1 MQFSRYNRFTPF
13 RHFTVMLAGVLI
25 CTVLYAQTRAV
36 QLMPGM
42 DLDKIAAVAGGE
54 IILESD
60 LASAVLL
67 QKSQFPPST
76 PDSVIRQKVLL
87 SMIDQKLLYAK
98 AIEDS
103 VQVSDDE
110 VSQQLDY
117 RIQQFV
123 QQYGSEKR
131 VEEIYGKSI
140 SQIKREYRDEMK
152 KQILGER
159 WLQQKLGDQ
168 ERITTQQVQDFYNQY
183 KDTLDQQTIPEQAD
197 IADIAVA
204 LKPSTAAKDSARSM
218 AEHILDSLHHGADF
232 ATMAKRY
239 SQDSGSAVD
248 GGDLGFQKRGIFV
261 KDFEEAAFGLKEGQ
275 TSNVVET
282 EFGFHII
289 QLLERRGE
297 EVHVRHILIRVPKT
311 HSDEQVALD
320 KLQAIRDSIVH
331 GASFGDMAQKYS
343 DDLDTKPFGG
353 DVGPVMMDALS
364 PEIRASVKNMKPGD
378 ITQPIRAQITTV
390 LSGFKIFLL
399 KKFIPA
405 HKPNMQQDYK
415 QLENIATQ
423 FLQQQKIEQIMEDV
437 RKQVFWKIESAD
449 SSVGTLH

>member
-1 MQFSRYNRFTPF
+1 MAFLRDYIFGFVRRIAAP
-13 RHFTVMLAGVLI
+13 LALGLI
-25 CTVLYAQTRAV
+25 CGSLYGQTPSV
-36 QLMPGM
+36 QLRPGM
-42 DLDKIAAVAGGE
+42 ELDGIAAVAGNE
-54 IILESD
+54 VILESD
-60 LASAVLL
+60 LNSAILL
-67 QKSQFPPST
+67 QRSQFPAST
-76 PDSVIRQKVLL
+76 PDSVVRQKVLL

-98 AIEDS
+98 ALEDS
-103 VQVSDDE
+103 VQISDDE

-131 VEEIYGKSI
+131 VEELYGKTI

-159 WLQQKLGDQ
+159 WLQQKLGES
-168 ERITTQQVQDFYNQY
+168 ERITRQEVQDFYNQY

-197 IADIAVA
+197 IADIAIA
-204 LKPSTAAKDSARSM
+204 LKPSTAAKDSAYAM
-218 AEHILDSLHHGADF
+218 AKRILDSLRHGADF
-232 ATMAKRY
+232 ATMARRY

-261 KDFEEAAFGLKEGQ
+261 KEFEQAAFALKEGQ
-275 TSNVVET
+275 ISDVVET

-297 EVHVRHILIRVPKT
+297 EVHVRHILIRIPKT
-311 HSDEQVALD
+311 RSDEQLAID
-320 KLQAIRDSIVH
+320 TLQMIRDRILH
-331 GASFGDMAQKYS
+331 GASFADMAQKYS
-343 DDLDTKPFGG
+343 DDPDTKPFGG
-353 DVGPVMMDALS
+353 DIGPVVLDGLS
-364 PEIRASVKNMKPGD
+364 AEIRDSIKSMKPGD
-378 ITQPIRAQITTV
+378 ITQPIRSQITSS
-390 LSGFKIFLL
+390 LSGFKILLL

-423 FLQQQKIEQIMEDV
+423 YKQQEKVEQIMEDV
-437 RKQVFWKIESAD
+437 RKQVFWKIEPVESG
-449 SSVGTLH
+449 S